1 MILFI
6 ISSYFMLSDDS
17 YLTLFYLKWLLF
29 SHCIALYN
37 SILCQII
44 SIGVQCNLLRK
55 IFEKKPI
62 TYLSFLLF
70 IFSYLF
76 ILYYILLFYFSLLNF
91 FFLLFMSFFIPF
103 LLNTAT
109 KQIRALGY
117 TALILG
123 VTGNSLP
130 VDVDHFISH
139 GANQVLIKPLDI
151 NDFKSAMKGEEN
163 K

>member
-1 MILFI
+1 MRKFLRRNKLHIYHFN
-6 ISSYFMLSDDS
+6 Y
-17 YLTLFYLKWLLF
+17 LF
-29 SHCIALYN
+29 S
-37 SILCQII
+37 
-44 SIGVQCNLLRK
+44 
-55 IFEKKPI
+55 
-62 TYLSFLLF
+62 LS
-70 IFSYLF
+70 YA
-76 ILYYILLFYFSLLNF
+76 FYFSFLNF